1 MEPYSANYSPGGCST
16 VDPHG
21 NTDEGHS
28 VPPPAPSLSP
38 SFHVEMYSI
47 VLSSTRRNGILIRGR
62 FSRGGVRVLKN
73 GTRGAPEI
81 TFPTR

>member
-1 MEPYSANYSPGGCST
+1 MRQKESMSGTLRGQMEPYSANYSPGGYST

-21 NTDEGHS
+21 NADEGHS

-47 VLSSTRRNGILIRGR
+47 VLNSTHRNSILIRGR
-62 FSRGGVRVLKN
+62 FSGEEVRV
-73 GTRGAPEI
+73 
-81 TFPTR
+81 